1 MKETFENWRLFLEQI
16 ESLGIADPRGAED
29 KVTDKAEGVSG
40 DGDDEEVNEGWLDD
54 VKKGS
59 AIYQGLTG
67 GDTSWSGLWS
77 PIFGSKEEIADKAW
91 MAAAGDTSVPMGIR
105 GKFQPGWMHP
115 GKKSK
120 KFKPHSVGTQVAPA
134 GDVEKAVQ
142 DFIDPPT
149 EQAPPPLSKKRV
161 PSSGGG
167 GTTVPEPPES
177 AIPNPTGDTR
187 SRMDLP
193 QIKIPH
199 SQDSSKPG
207 RPLKPTGQQ
216 REVLRKVIDNVIN
229 ELLDDS
235 PQKRVGDPSYIQ
247 SIYEITIKVSIH
259 KTRGGDREQTF
270 TEIRGI
276 PNVTVVSVDPTG
288 TSRDETFYYSTLNCK
303 FELSGNENAK
313 EYLRLLFFPGI
324 RDIKG
329 LTLKHAGNLQKLL

>member
-1 MKETFENWRLFLEQI
+1 MKETFENWRLFLQENGELD
-16 ESLGIADPRGAED
+16 ESSE
-29 KVTDKAEGVSG
+29 
-40 DGDDEEVNEGWLDD
+40 EEVLQEWEPIEWLPGADLSKFLYGWR
-54 VKKGS
+54 
-59 AIYQGLTG
+59 TG
-67 GDTSWSGLWS
+67 ETGE
-77 PIFGSKEEIADKAW
+77 KELADKTY

-105 GKFQPGWMHP
+105 GKFQPGWAKEP
-115 GKKSK
+115 RPSYRAGASWISST
-120 KFKPHSVGTQVAPA
+120 PAAEASQGLVAPP
-134 GDVEKAVQ
+134 KAVK
-142 DFIDPPT
+142 P
-149 EQAPPPLSKKRV
+149 KRPVRTVGGV
-161 PSSGGG
+161 P
-167 GTTVPEPPES
+167 TTVPASPPLTG
-177 AIPNPTGDTR
+177 AAKTKQDIYGDPKPKKKDPTKATPPVTGVTPTGG
-187 SRMDLP
+187 
-193 QIKIPH
+193 
-199 SQDSSKPG
+199 SQGFKEAAI
-207 RPLKPTGQQ
+207 RNA
-216 REVLRKVIDNVIN
+216 IDNVIN